1 MIMDKILTVGIPV
14 YNVEE
19 EYLKAC
25 LDSVVKEKAHQLEII
40 IVDDGSENNSADICK
55 AYAEKDERIIFI
67 GLEVNRGVSFARNT
81 IIEQASG
88 KWMCFL
94 DADDLLCD
102 GFYETVM
109 KNENLN
115 ADVIYY
121 NYKTVKGNETPVIK
135 NAYVR
140 PVPIRAHAVKNLCV
154 CHLCAVPSST
164 GNMTLV
170 AGVATKIF
178 RLDYIKKNHLSFLE
192 DLRKAEDRLFV
203 VTALSSGG
211 KVYFSEQYL
220 YLYRI
225 HQGSASR
232 RFNKDI
238 LKTTDKYLE
247 YSEEIINRT
256 FKGNQSLRNLYLENR
271 VTTALLDNF
280 ELNIFHKNNSA
291 SHAQRKREFLAL
303 IEKEPYKTAVESV
316 KLENYMIREKR
327 ILLWNARKRNFF
339 LLNLLYKYNIIL
351 RFISAGMNRYEKYA
365 LQMGKIIKRIIKVK

>member
-1 MIMDKILTVGIPV
+1 MNKILTVGIPV

-19 EYLKAC
+19 EYLRAC
-25 LDSVVKEKAHQLEII
+25 LDSVIKEKSQQLEII
-40 IVDDGSENNSADICK
+40 IVDDASTNNSADICRK
-55 AYAEKDERIIFI
+55 YAEKDARIIFI
-67 GLEVNRGVSFARNT
+67 GLETNRGVSFARNT
-81 IIEQASG
+81 IIDNASG

-94 DADDLLCD
+94 DADDLLCE
-102 GFYETVM
+102 GFYETVK
-109 KNENLN
+109 KNDNLN

-121 NYKTVKGNETPVIK
+121 NYMTVKGADVPVIK

-154 CHLCAVPSST
+154 CHLCSVPSST

-178 RLDYIKKNHLSFLE
+178 RLNYIKKNNLRFLE

-203 VTALSSGG
+203 VTALSRGG

-225 HQGSASR
+225 HSCSASR

-256 FKGNQSLRNLYLENR
+256 FEGNKSLKMLYLENR

-280 ELNIFHKNNSA
+280 ELNIFHRNNSLQR
-291 SHAQRKREFLAL
+291 AQRKRDFQAL
-303 IEKEPYKTAVESV
+303 IEKEPYKTAVGSV

-327 ILLWNARKRNFF
+327 ILLWAARNRNFF
-339 LLNLLYKYNIIL
+339 ILNMLYKYNIIL
-351 RFISAGMNRYEKYA
+351 RFISAGMNRCEKYA
-365 LQMGKIIKRIIKVK
+365 LQINRIIKRVVKVK

>member
-1 MIMDKILTVGIPV
+1 MDKILTVGIPV

-19 EYLKAC
+19 AYLKAC

-40 IVDDGSENNSADICK
+40 IVDDGSGNNSADICR
-55 AYAEKDERIIFI
+55 AYAQKDERIIFI
-67 GLEVNRGVSFARNT
+67 GLETNHGVSFARNT
-81 IIEQASG
+81 IIDAASG

-102 GFYETVM
+102 GFYETVI
-109 KNENLN
+109 KNENLD

-121 NYKTVKGNETPVIK
+121 NYKTVKGTNVPVIK
-135 NAYVR
+135 NTYVR
-140 PVPIRAHAVKNLCV
+140 PVPIRGHAVKNLCV
-154 CHLCAVPSST
+154 CHLCSVPSTT

-178 RLDYIKKNHLSFLE
+178 RLDYIKKNNLRFLE

-203 VTALSSGG
+203 VTALSRGG

-225 HQGSASR
+225 HPRSASR

-256 FKGNQSLRNLYLENR
+256 FKGNRSLKMLYLENR

-280 ELNIFHKNNSA
+280 ELNIFHRNNS
-291 SHAQRKREFLAL
+291 SPRAQRKREFLEL
-303 IEKEPYKTAVESV
+303 IEKEPYKTAVGSV
-316 KLENYMIREKR
+316 NLQNYIIREKR
-327 ILLWNARKRNFF
+327 ILLWVARKRNFF
-339 LLNLLYKYNIIL
+339 MLNLLYKYNVIL
-351 RFISAGMNRYEKYA
+351 KFISAGMNRCEKYA
-365 LQMGKIIKRIIKVK
+365 LQILGILKKVIKVK